1 MKAGKQAIPAV
12 RYIRKIVFPGTVKPI
27 LSPRDG
33 SCHQETLANSMMLN
47 NMALEYITQLESTGG

>member
-12 RYIRKIVFPGTVKPI
+12 RYIRKIVIPGTVEPI

-33 SCHQETLANSMMLN
+33 SYHHETLSNSMMLN
-47 NMALEYITQLESTGG
+47 NMALEYITQLASTDG